1 METKI
6 YEKLKSPIGNFNELK
21 IKVDYALGGMNYFSG
36 GITRRGIYLYLTPV
50 SRGGG
55 IESSVLMGNERD
67 SGYKILL
74 EELSR
79 KNQKKIEVQFN
90 KVKGWSK
97 KIAKLYSE
105 EKDQEIHKLIN
116 S

>member
-1 METKI
+1 
-6 YEKLKSPIGNFNELK
+6 
-21 IKVDYALGGMNYFSG
+21 
-36 GITRRGIYLYLTPV
+36 
-50 SRGGG
+50 
-55 IESSVLMGNERD
+55 MGNERD